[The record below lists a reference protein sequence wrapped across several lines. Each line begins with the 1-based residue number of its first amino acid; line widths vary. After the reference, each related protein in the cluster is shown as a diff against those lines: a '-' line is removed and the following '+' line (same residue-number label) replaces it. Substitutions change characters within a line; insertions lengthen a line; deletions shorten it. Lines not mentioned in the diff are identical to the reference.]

1 MATILPLVQK
11 VNSLTKNAKNID
23 TALINCEPELKK
35 INAIL
40 KSDLNN
46 TDLMVFSWLIQFSI
60 DDNSSHT
67 LNEIVKHLGTK
78 KSLILEILPVFEK
91 LKKQNLIHKNS
102 TRNDEN
108 PKLSDLSYYVSYP
121 MITAL
126 NQGEIFKPEVKQVK
140 AQNNVDFIKRAQKFF
155 TDRDYENIS
164 NDQMEIRLVELFKS
178 NRNLQIVK
186 SIEDLFKTEGVE
198 LEDTSEYRVQVD
210 VSTKFFM
217 TPIYH
222 YAFVIKLILNSTEG
236 NFKFTTKDVLSYL
249 TQDTFDTMFDE
260 DYINSEEYPLAQLKL
275 ISNLG
280 SGAERSDVLLF
291 DFDNKLL
298 NYCLGEEAK
307 GLLKLSNNSLF
318 INPEDIKP
326 KELYFNSNLDNQL
339 AQISKIISQDKF
351 NAISNGLVN
360 KFNSNAGVCILLEGG
375 PGSGKTEFAMQLAR
389 NSGRPIYKVDISEQK
404 GAYLGDSERNI
415 KRLFTNYKTYC
426 KFSDVK
432 PIMLLNE
439 SDAIFSKRIQVKNT
453 VDQTMNA
460 IQNIILDELDTFE
473 GILIATTNLMEN
485 FDSAFER
492 RLLMKVKFENPEASV
507 RSKIWKNKLSQLE
520 QPEVDQLSQRFEL
533 TPAQIENVSKKLM
546 FKEILE
552 EDFDANTINELCEAE
567 LGVTKRTSVGY
578 QFGLQNKLA
587 S

>member
-67 LNEIVKHLGTK
+67 LNEIVKHLVTK

-140 AQNNVDFIKRAQKFF
+140 AQNNVDFIKRAQKLF

-326 KELYFNSNLDNQL
+326 KELYFNSNLDN
-339 AQISKIISQDKF
+339 
-351 NAISNGLVN
+351 
-360 KFNSNAGVCILLEGG
+360 
-375 PGSGKTEFAMQLAR
+375 
-389 NSGRPIYKVDISEQK
+389 
-404 GAYLGDSERNI
+404 
-415 KRLFTNYKTYC
+415 
-426 KFSDVK
+426 
-432 PIMLLNE
+432 
-439 SDAIFSKRIQVKNT
+439 
-453 VDQTMNA
+453 
-460 IQNIILDELDTFE
+460 
-473 GILIATTNLMEN
+473 
-485 FDSAFER
+485 
-492 RLLMKVKFENPEASV
+492 
-507 RSKIWKNKLSQLE
+507 
-520 QPEVDQLSQRFEL
+520 
-533 TPAQIENVSKKLM
+533 VS
-546 FKEILE
+546 
-552 EDFDANTINELCEAE
+552 
-567 LGVTKRTSVGY
+567 S
-578 QFGLQNKLA
+578 
-587 S
+587 